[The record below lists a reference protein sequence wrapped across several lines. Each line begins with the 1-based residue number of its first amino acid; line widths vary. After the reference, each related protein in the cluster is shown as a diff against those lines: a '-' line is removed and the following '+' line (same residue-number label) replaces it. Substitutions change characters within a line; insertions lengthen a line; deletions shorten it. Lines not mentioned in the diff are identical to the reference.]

1 MRVPSPG
8 GTSTACTRPS
18 TATASVTGGP
28 SCGSQVAVQPGIAA
42 TERTTRAPCGVNTV
56 AAAGSAGA
64 PDTSLTH
71 DPRTDWPCSAWM
83 VSGAR
88 ASRSVKTANEP
99 SRPAYV
105 QRGGTRA
112 FCSWPSAVSAL
123 PPPVTTTGA
132 PSELGARPAWTVTAT
147 LAAGPG
153 TVIASSVA
161 DTARAVNQR
170 VWPTGAVSPI
180 LVPAAASC
188 LAPWSG
194 TVTLAT
200 CTGEPR
206 YQVVRCPAA
215 TRLLPVPAGPAAG
228 WPAA

>member
-1 MRVPSPG
+1 
-8 GTSTACTRPS
+8 
-18 TATASVTGGP
+18 
-28 SCGSQVAVQPGIAA
+28 
-42 TERTTRAPCGVNTV
+42 
-56 AAAGSAGA
+56 
-64 PDTSLTH
+64 
-71 DPRTDWPCSAWM
+71 M
-83 VSGAR
+83 VSGPR

-123 PPPVTTTGA
+123 PPLVTTTGA
-132 PSELGARPAWTVTAT
+132 PSELAARPAWAVTAT
-147 LAAGPG
+147 LAAVPG

-170 VWPTGAVSPI
+170 VWPPGAVSPI

-188 LAPWSG
+188 LAPRSG

-215 TRLLPVPAGPAAG
+215 TRLLPAPAGPAAG

>member
-1 MRVPSPG
+1 MQRLDG
-8 GTSTACTRPS
+8 ERGA
-18 TATASVTGGP
+18 G
-28 SCGSQVAVQPGIAA
+28 QPVGKYR
-42 TERTTRAPCGVNTV
+42 ERTVQ
-56 AAAGSAGA
+56 
-64 PDTSLTH
+64 
-71 DPRTDWPCSAWM
+71 
-83 VSGAR
+83 AR
-88 ASRSVKTANEP
+88 V
-99 SRPAYV
+99 RPARRHEGV
-105 QRGGTRA
+105 LQLAVGGER
-112 FCSWPSAVSAL
+112 
-123 PPPVTTTGA
+123 
-132 PSELGARPAWTVTAT
+132 ARPAWTVTAT

-170 VWPTGAVSPI
+170 VWPSGAVSPI

-188 LAPWSG
+188 LAPRSG

-206 YQVVRCPAA
+206 HQVVRRPAA